1 VCSVSPGIISTEMGQ
16 AELASDNIM
25 GMIVERTPLGRVGE
39 AVEVARVVAF
49 LASPDASFVTGI
61 DVRVDGGAVPGFL
74 S

>member
-1 VCSVSPGIISTEMGQ
+1 
-16 AELASDNIM
+16 
-25 GMIVERTPLGRVGE
+25 
-39 AVEVARVVAF
+39 VVAF